1 MSTLFQRFRK
11 DSSVAANRFTRILAH
26 IQYKEHFDSI
36 RSHTRKSSTYR
47 EAFSFIDLQDPPLPV
62 VAQRNQQ
69 LPQFVRREVPVLQV
83 RLFGS
88 LVSASEVFD
97 AETGL
102 LRYTATLRN
111 PNLDDSISRLF
122 ADQWATLESIMR
134 IDDADTPGPITRSF
148 GENSLHWQYI
158 TIWDTSPSLLDH
170 DVGHVLELEATLQR
184 HESAADADG
193 LVSKASAIHFSTLL
207 DVESLPGLPDLV
219 VIVIHLLLLPFLPVM
234 PSRAT
239 VLFTSVRDPTRPTL
253 AVDRVGE
260 HYIATRDKCVTDVC
274 GPFDRF
280 SYKEMFHQEI
290 YERHLSP
297 YRMQVPRYR
306 PCFIGSVAGSELAYH
321 DNPHMAETSGCY
333 CNRILLQCPGGADSE
348 TVRLFNEQV
357 RVLEEI
363 IEIDVKETV
372 NIWSNTCTIPLTL
385 FPFLLPPSF
394 LDLIVYS
401 KPGEVLGGWIRS
413 LKDGSKAIEV
423 WTSLND
429 AGVQFDFPVGRDVE
443 VVVNLCKDES
453 YDCPVRGDTVKTFS
467 LWLRSHNY
475 LSDADIRY
483 ALAMTRTLAS
493 MYLRSTATTFPRQI
507 ALDKCGTDFVLTRDR
522 TIRSVQ
528 ELASGELALERFT
541 YKSVAVD
548 LFNARFPSTT
558 FRLQVPLYEAT
569 LIGEVVDHQHI
580 FTWNPL
586 NLEGKGGE
594 CVRLLA
600 RCPRTTDKDTLQYF
614 KMQVQALQAIVQ
626 QDLTESNGIARRS
639 WLVDDPDDGFLIE
652 ILVAIPCIELRKHIA
667 FRDGQAFQVTVNLCK
682 DETLSENGSVDKFFS
697 LWFREWSAL
706 SASDVGR

>member
-97 AETGL
+97 ASHGWLFIFSVHETGL

-148 GENSLHWQYI
+148 GEISLHWQYI

-239 VLFTSVRDPTRPTL
+239 VLFTSVRDPTRSTL

-475 LSDADIRY
+475 LSDAD
-483 ALAMTRTLAS
+483 
-493 MYLRSTATTFPRQI
+493 
-507 ALDKCGTDFVLTRDR
+507 
-522 TIRSVQ
+522 
-528 ELASGELALERFT
+528 
-541 YKSVAVD
+541 
-548 LFNARFPSTT
+548 
-558 FRLQVPLYEAT
+558 
-569 LIGEVVDHQHI
+569 
-580 FTWNPL
+580 
-586 NLEGKGGE
+586 
-594 CVRLLA
+594 
-600 RCPRTTDKDTLQYF
+600 
-614 KMQVQALQAIVQ
+614 
-626 QDLTESNGIARRS
+626 
-639 WLVDDPDDGFLIE
+639 
-652 ILVAIPCIELRKHIA
+652 
-667 FRDGQAFQVTVNLCK
+667 
-682 DETLSENGSVDKFFS
+682 
-697 LWFREWSAL
+697 
-706 SASDVGR
+706 VGRA